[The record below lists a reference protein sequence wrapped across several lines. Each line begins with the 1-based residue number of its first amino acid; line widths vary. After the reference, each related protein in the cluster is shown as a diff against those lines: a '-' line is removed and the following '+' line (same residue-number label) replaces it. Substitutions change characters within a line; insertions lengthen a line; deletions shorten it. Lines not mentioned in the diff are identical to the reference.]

1 MLLVPKKLNEAP
13 QLYLENN
20 QLTVHIEWVDSLL
33 LFSHL
38 YNSYDSLATIQ
49 RHQIR

>member
-1 MLLVPKKLNEAP
+1 LDSG
-13 QLYLENN
+13 
-20 QLTVHIEWVDSLL
+20 QLTVHVEWVDSLL

-38 YNSYDSLATIQ
+38 YNNYDSLATIQ